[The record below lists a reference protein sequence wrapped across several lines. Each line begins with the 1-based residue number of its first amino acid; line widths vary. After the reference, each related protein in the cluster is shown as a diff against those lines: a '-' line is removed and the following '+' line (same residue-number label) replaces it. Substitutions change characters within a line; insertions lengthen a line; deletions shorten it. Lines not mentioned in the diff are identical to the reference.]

1 MYQSLLLVLNILC
14 FFGNIYEFNGFMKK
28 RFENCWDW
36 RTFPP
41 PLLVILYECYYNYL
55 FFLKFNEYITDVK
68 HMIYIIL

>member
-41 PLLVILYECYYNYL
+41 PASNWLRKKNMNAIIANY
-55 FFLKFNEYITDVK
+55 FF
-68 HMIYIIL
+68 